1 MRELAK
7 ENGFEDLYIIGARV
21 FGNTDS
27 TVYGMDA
34 SVEFYPNGH
43 ENLKEIDITGKIIN
57 KKFMSKVFDME
68 DAV

>member
-1 MRELAK
+1 MDLK
-7 ENGFEDLYIIGARV
+7 IYNLYIIGARV

-43 ENLKEIDITGKIIN
+43 ENLKEIDITGKII
-57 KKFMSKVFDME
+57 KKDLVLSAE
-68 DAV
+68 